1 MTNTQLLQGEHLLL
15 KLSFTGLNLQPKL
28 NGNKGKFLISMS
40 LMNIHCDFLSNFP
53 NDDGDFLS
61 NFPNDDVCLT
71 KDISL
76 HFLPQVVNLTHNRET
91 CGD

>member
-1 MTNTQLLQGEHLLL
+1 MKEQKYLVSLTNTQLLQGVDLLL
-15 KLSFTGLNLQPKL
+15 KLSFTALNLQSKL
-28 NGNKGKFLISMS
+28 NGNKGKFLISMC

-53 NDDGDFLS
+53 NDD
-61 NFPNDDVCLT
+61 VCLR